1 MDNLTKETM
10 MTDAKTNAREAF
22 IQADNNT
29 WMSKHNP
36 YNGHHPI
43 QGNGAGSGSLGI
55 HTAKR
60 HDDVY
65 GKDVNGIGLGP
76 FEPSY
81 GEEQDA
87 DENFAGDHALW
98 YKGFRTGYVE
108 WQDQEYEDDMWV
120 KDAEMHDNDV
130 VQDYMRDEAWQ
141 VGLAKREE
149 AWQGAVENDDE
160 DALWERHY
168 DRTVAATLTVWEAR
182 YLEEGRIHELERDLD
197 ARYGAGMSK
206 YFYLNADL
214 DEFKMWR
221 KTNRKEQNRL
231 AREAGMVKNPRWFK
245 GSVQEPYHIPAGAV
259 FTKADVRVC
268 LPSKGRCECTK
279 PILQRVKRMPWG
291 GYDKNSRGFGGWKHV
306 VCVTNE
312 DIKKACYKKPW
323 WGKKTVS
330 VIAPQITRRKIGW
343 HAPKPKTPKA
353 EPQKPEQRVETP
365 VQQRRKR
372 IIGW

>member
-1 MDNLTKETM
+1 MNNLTKETM
-10 MTDAKTNAREAF
+10 MTDAETDAREAF

-29 WMSKHNP
+29 WMYKHNP
-36 YNGHHPI
+36 YNGYHPI
-43 QGNGAGSGSLGI
+43 WGNGAGSGSLGV

-81 GEEQDA
+81 DEEQEN
-87 DENFAGDHALW
+87 DESFAGDHALW
-98 YKGFRTGYVE
+98 WRGFRTGYVE
-108 WQDQEYEDDMWV
+108 WQELEYEDDIWV
-120 KDAEMHDNDV
+120 EEQQYVPDDE
-130 VQDYMRDEAWQ
+130 VQDMRMKAWQ
-141 VGLAKREE
+141 E
-149 AWQGAVENDDE
+149 AVENDDE
-160 DALWERHY
+160 DTLWERHY
-168 DRTVAATLTVWEAR
+168 DRTVALDAWEAK
-182 YLEEGRIHELERDLD
+182 YLEQGRIHELERDLD
-197 ARYGAGMSK
+197 ARYGEGMSK
-206 YFYLNADL
+206 YFHLNADL
-214 DEFKMWR
+214 DEFKWKVWTPR
-221 KTNRKEQNRL
+221 YRR
-231 AREAGMVKNPRWFK
+231 AGMVKNPRWFK
-245 GSVQEPYHIPAGAV
+245 GSVQEPRHIPAGAV

-279 PILQRVKRMPWG
+279 PILQRVKKMPWG
-291 GYDKNSRGFGGWKHV
+291 GYDKNPRGFGGWKHV

-365 VQQRRKR
+365 VPQSRKR